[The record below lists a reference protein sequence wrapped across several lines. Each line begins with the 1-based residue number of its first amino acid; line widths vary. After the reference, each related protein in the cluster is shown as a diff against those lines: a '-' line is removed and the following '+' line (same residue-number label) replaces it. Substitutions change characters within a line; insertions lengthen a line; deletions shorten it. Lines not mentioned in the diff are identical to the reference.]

1 MAQSFSSH
9 LIFPN
14 SPSSIILGIL
24 AKNFG
29 ETWRNHPTWSNLHA
43 PKLPTSLCAGWRSAQ
58 AKLPGERPQA
68 GVWCCSWINKSRWN
82 GGFTMF
88 YSSGVVIFI
97 FINLAPF
104 LAEHCSMD
112 WRSLKDDWR
121 MIWGQPN
128 QLWGQILFLQFK
140 ARRNSSSSSQLSQ
153 AQIGEQA
160 ARTWIRPD
168 MPCANSR
175 IYSTCACTHVYKCIY
190 I

>member
-1 MAQSFSSH
+1 
-9 LIFPN
+9 
-14 SPSSIILGIL
+14 
-24 AKNFG
+24 
-29 ETWRNHPTWSNLHA
+29 
-43 PKLPTSLCAGWRSAQ
+43 
-58 AKLPGERPQA
+58 
-68 GVWCCSWINKSRWN
+68 
-82 GGFTMF
+82 
-88 YSSGVVIFI
+88 
-97 FINLAPF
+97 
-104 LAEHCSMD
+104 
-112 WRSLKDDWR
+112 

-190 I
+190 IIIVICIYIYAYTVLYTPNGLGQTWGANAPTIWASVPDPRSWHVQAEAPFSLAMPKMHCRSHAGENRVAVLTQARSTVCCTPSSRLALGCYTRDY